1 MTSER
6 EGKGRGTM
14 TAGLAENPVEG
25 PGEGRNH
32 GDDRETEGLEPGEM
46 SEMGNIDSEDIEDE
60 EDGPGPEEGR
70 AAPCTPGGTPEPR
83 GPPPPQCAFAEDGTE
98 VNQMLVLVPFDYRSM
113 GDMLV
118 RIEPLRGDFRL
129 HPNLLVSNVTDAED
143 EVPDSLEYD
152 PLEFG
157 LEHGI
162 QIQRR
167 KRQTTSGEASQ
178 QTNRTLKIPHPCLG
192 KSPRQCRALTA
203 VIAQIISQM
212 GPLVKRSLPETVY
225 RYHLKILP
233 AQPAGD
239 LHYSISWSLL
249 VHGNYLDRNSDHYYP
264 TENQSQRTSEAVTA
278 KPVGPWD
285 AKIPGH
291 AGKVEP
297 FIEASGGIISGG
309 LHASIFRELT
319 TYLADEAID
328 VCVVQE
334 THSKYDANWRGVLTI
349 VSTKVA
355 TSSELQYHEIW
366 HKYLLRLRHAISGTP
381 SRHIMIL
388 AGDFNT
394 TCVTTPKVCGK
405 WVLPASDAHNK
416 DNNDFMSILASYSLA
431 ALNTWNRPEHHQLAT
446 FTFGALASQIDYI
459 ICRQA
464 DANSQAKQA
473 AIVPYFPV
481 ASWREGANHHPVQ
494 AHIRIPHHISS
505 VPPIHMNPRIDINR
519 VIEDIQQ
526 PEPTQALNSLRYSI
540 NKGIRDGEWS
550 TLPQLEEGLL
560 KAAQELYPK
569 RAKGDPHK
577 EADMQ
582 LSHCA
587 RSMWALFRETRTHPF
602 SLNGVFGSWRQ
613 WSQFSKAHREH
624 KQKAKER
631 SKAWRRDLIL
641 KAQHAA
647 ENHDMFQIWEV
658 VKCLAPKTKRKKLQL
673 YRNGHMMTPEAELD
687 WIIEEFG
694 ERYGIN
700 SNIYLLERQF
710 LLTWSV
716 NNGAPRFY
724 KYNKNGP
731 IGLQHPVGKSIMK
744 IIIAQAKDQI
754 HDLVKKW
761 PQCAYVPN
769 RSTTTALKRVYKHC
783 AKVRETCS
791 QHRLNLHQ
799 LKDGAQPVRN
809 YGGLQISMDLSAAF
823 DLVSWATI
831 KDALEMAQIDPSVQ
845 EVLLQWLSQ
854 VRYTFQHKGMEKEK
868 WSSDHSTM
876 YADDT
881 HLQWRL
887 GMKVNTNK
895 TKAILRLTGDPT
907 VWIQLVEQAEYL
919 GLIISYDN
927 FELQSV
933 KHRINKAHNRRW
945 SLASVLH
952 TKKVSVPYK
961 LNLWRSCVLSTMLYA
976 LHSLCLG
983 AGQIC
988 LLQRAIMRHIRA
1000 IVSDQA
1006 FQTGHTHEDIMT
1018 KYNIH
1023 TAQDLLERAH
1033 ERDQQQATA
1042 TDWLV
1047 DSEWN
1052 HSISRA
1058 LLEAAQTK
1066 EPESDTEKAI
1076 WACPLCSEQFVSQAA
1091 LKTHARRAHKIVA
1104 QRKNIFNRIVHS
1116 VGGLPQCSGCLKR
1129 FSKWQSLEIHINTD
1143 ACTAQV
1149 VKDPRNKTDFTEVDA
1164 SQTTM
1169 PAPEQALTPETTQEN
1184 ILHTEVNKDAVTTD
1198 CHTPCSG
1205 PMRGVLEQ
1213 KDGATDYHYQD
1224 NSEPA
1229 QSSVMSPRHILQ
1241 AEHPSDPVP
1250 QQVVPVLFQERVLLL
1265 VQKGLNAFI
1274 ADTSIT
1280 ASMQQSCALCGQWIA
1295 SQKVVKTHYQHTHK
1309 HLYQQL
1315 AHKALKLIEQ
1325 KATPCVQCHFC
1336 HRRTKDWK
1344 AHLFKCT
1351 TLWQCAFLCVL
1362 HEEHGLR
1369 GPGLGRI
1376 LWRGPR
1382 GGSTNDAKYVSVEPS
1397 ADRESIPIHREQKKE
1412 ELKVLKQDT
1421 ALVLFLRPGEDS
1433 VLHHLYKVAAHFK
1446 AKQDQDATW
1455 QLGQSPLRMV
1465 LAVAL
1470 LKEITDRL
1478 NQTIASQERLKKA
1491 VDQGW
1496 RDSQGGWRY
1505 QVWNHKTKQLQ
1516 TDNSRPPIPE
1526 DKLLDHLATIIQC
1539 LRQPIVNR
1547 FRCTRKLMETMSSP
1561 ATFKLDLSIRS
1572 HSALTMW
1579 DTMKMLQGNAVFQLA
1594 GMAFKTESLARGP
1607 AEHKIAEMIYGRR

>member
-1 MTSER
+1 MITWN
-6 EGKGRGTM
+6 
-14 TAGLAENPVEG
+14 A
-25 PGEGRNH
+25 
-32 GDDRETEGLEPGEM
+32 
-46 SEMGNIDSEDIEDE
+46 
-60 EDGPGPEEGR
+60 
-70 AAPCTPGGTPEPR
+70 
-83 GPPPPQCAFAEDGTE
+83 
-98 VNQMLVLVPFDYRSM
+98 
-113 GDMLV
+113 
-118 RIEPLRGDFRL
+118 
-129 HPNLLVSNVTDAED
+129 
-143 EVPDSLEYD
+143 
-152 PLEFG
+152 
-157 LEHGI
+157 
-162 QIQRR
+162 
-167 KRQTTSGEASQ
+167 
-178 QTNRTLKIPHPCLG
+178 
-192 KSPRQCRALTA
+192 
-203 VIAQIISQM
+203 
-212 GPLVKRSLPETVY
+212 
-225 RYHLKILP
+225 
-233 AQPAGD
+233 
-239 LHYSISWSLL
+239 
-249 VHGNYLDRNSDHYYP
+249 
-264 TENQSQRTSEAVTA
+264 
-278 KPVGPWD
+278 
-285 AKIPGH
+285 
-291 AGKVEP
+291 
-297 FIEASGGIISGG
+297 GG

-334 THSKYDANWRGVLTI
+334 THWNYDANWSTPDFHFVHSSGHNKEDKQGGVLTI

-366 HKYLLRLRHAISGTP
+366 PGRLLHVRVNKHQPIDILNVYQYTANDQSLTPERRHKYLLRLRHALSGIP
-381 SRHIMIL
+381 SRHVMIL

-405 WVLPASDAHNK
+405 WVLPASEAHNK
-416 DNNDFMSILASYSLA
+416 DNNDFMSILISYSLT

-446 FTFGALASQIDYI
+446 FTFGTLASQIDYI

-473 AIVPYFPV
+473 AIVPHFPV

-494 AHIRIPHHISS
+494 AYIRIPHHTSS
-505 VPPIHMNPRIDINR
+505 APPIHKSPRIDINHI
-519 VIEDIQQ
+519 IEDLKL
-526 PEPTQALNSLRYSI
+526 PEPTQALNSLRHSV
-540 NKGIRDGEWS
+540 NKGIRDGDWS

-560 KAAQELYPK
+560 QAAQELYPK
-569 RAKGDPHK
+569 RAADDPHK

-587 RSMWALFRETRTHPF
+587 RHMWAIFREMRTHSF
-602 SLNGVFGSWRQ
+602 SLTGVFHSWRQ

-624 KQKAKER
+624 KKRAKDR

-641 KAQHAA
+641 KAQQAA
-647 ENHDMFQIWEV
+647 ENNNMFQIWEV
-658 VKCLAPKTKRKKLQL
+658 VKSLAPKTKRKKLQL
-673 YRNGHMMTPEAELD
+673 CRNGHMMTPEAELD

-694 ERYGIN
+694 ERYGARAPPTQAHIRQHDPIHIGPAEVWHQLEHLPVRKAVPAHMAP
-700 SNIYLLERQF
+700 SVLWKACSAEVSVFISQQVCEQWSSPVLHVQQEWADATVALLPKP
-710 LLTWSV
+710 T
-716 NNGAPRFY
+716 G
-724 KYNKNGP
+724 KNDTPLSWRP

-744 IIIAQAKDQI
+744 VLIAQAKDQI

-783 AKVRETCS
+783 AKVREACS
-791 QHRLNLHQ
+791 QHRVNLHQ
-799 LKDGAQPVRN
+799 LKEGAQPIRN

-831 KDALEMAQIDPSVQ
+831 KDALELAQIDPSIQ
-845 EVLLQWLSQ
+845 EILLQWLSQ
-854 VRYTFQHKGMEKEK
+854 VRYTFQHKGMEKDIWPSWGLRQGCIASPVLWAAFTALLSQAIDKRIEDK

-881 HLQWRL
+881 HLQWTFHSLYGFEQTISELNRVIAVFRRL
-887 GMKVNTNK
+887 GMKVNTTK
-895 TKAILRLTGDPT
+895 TKAILRLTGNMKHYIKKHYIRCHGNERRLLLSPGDPT
-907 VWIQLVEQAEYL
+907 VWIQLVDQAEYL

-952 TKKVSVPYK
+952 TKKVSIPYK

-983 AGQIC
+983 AGQIR

-1006 FQTGHTHEDIMT
+1006 FRTGHTHEDIMT
-1018 KYNIH
+1018 KYGIQ

-1052 HSISRA
+1052 HSISQA
-1058 LLEAAQTK
+1058 LLEAAQTT

-1143 ACTAQV
+1143 ACTAQTM
-1149 VKDPRNKTDFTEVDA
+1149 KDTQATTDLTEIGA
-1164 SQTTM
+1164 SQI
-1169 PAPEQALTPETTQEN
+1169 PLPTPEKTPDQEPFREN
-1184 ILHTEVNKDAVTTD
+1184 MLHTEVKKDAETSDTIA
-1198 CHTPCSG
+1198 PRPG
-1205 PMRGVLEQ
+1205 PMQEGSKQ
-1213 KDGATDYHYQD
+1213 KDGVNDSQD
-1224 NSEPA
+1224 HVTSAPA
-1229 QSSVMSPRHILQ
+1229 HSSGMSSQPTLQ
-1241 AEHPSDPVP
+1241 IERIHDSVP
-1250 QQVVPVLFQERVLLL
+1250 TPVVPMIFQERVLSL

-1274 ADTSIT
+1274 AETSIT

-1325 KATPCVQCHFC
+1325 KATPCIQCHFC
-1336 HRRTKDWK
+1336 HRNMAFGDQDW
-1344 AHLFKCT
+1344 
-1351 TLWQCAFLCVL
+1351 
-1362 HEEHGLR
+1362 EEFFGEIQGVDL
-1369 GPGLGRI
+1369 PMM
-1376 LWRGPR
+1376 
-1382 GGSTNDAKYVSVEPS
+1382 PS
-1397 ADRESIPIHREQKKE
+1397 ASPWSQAPAESPFTFTGNKRRRDPFGEQRPVPHPHPDPRRHPFQAPPPRHYNRDPLLYTLAKTVLQQQE

-1421 ALVLFLRPGEDS
+1421 ALVLFLRPGEES

-1470 LKEITDRL
+1470 FKEITDRL
-1478 NQTIASQERLKKA
+1478 TQTVASQERLKKV

-1496 RDSQGGWRY
+1496 RDTQGGWRY

-1516 TDNSRPPIPE
+1516 QDSSRPPIPE

-1594 GMAFKTESLARGP
+1594 GMAYKTESLARGP
-1607 AEHKIAEMIYGRR
+1607 AEQRLAEMIYGRR